1 MSTSSGSTKRSSRPF
16 RITEEA
22 ANEIKRSSPTAPSQG
37 LRLRIAAKRQ
47 ADGSVDYAMGF
58 DEPAETDTVYTQ
70 HDVQILIGLASA
82 DLLVGAVLD
91 FAKPDNEESNRFIFL
106 NPNDPGFIPPDGT
119 L

>member
-1 MSTSSGSTKRSSRPF
+1 MLTSSGSTKRSSRPF

-22 ANEIKRSSPTAPSQG
+22 ANEIKRSSPTVPSQG

-82 DLLVGAVLD
+82 DLLAGAVLD

>member
-1 MSTSSGSTKRSSRPF
+1 MSARSTKSSSMPF

-22 ANEIKRSSPTAPSQG
+22 ANEIKRSSPVALLEG
-37 LRLRIAAKRQ
+37 LHLRIAAKRQ

-70 HDVQILIGLASA
+70 HGIRILIGLASA
-82 DLLVGAVLD
+82 DLLASAVLD
-91 FAKPDNEESNRFIFL
+91 FAKPDDEQSSRFIFL
-106 NPNDPGFIPPDGT
+106 NPNDPGFVPPDGT